1 MNRIKEALTFLPIMK
16 YGIYVK
22 IFTLKYNYLEIKPDY
37 FCIFQD
43 LGQED
48 SCNNEA
54 PSVCSVVIHCSSSV
68 PKATRKISLPA
79 QHSSAKFPPLRINSP
94 PEHALQYRDL

>member
-1 MNRIKEALTFLPIMK
+1 MSRIKEALTILPVMK

-37 FCIFQD
+37 FCTSQD

-68 PKATRKISLPA
+68 PKATRK
-79 QHSSAKFPPLRINSP
+79 
-94 PEHALQYRDL
+94 D

>member
-1 MNRIKEALTFLPIMK
+1 MSRIKDELTFLPIMK

-37 FCIFQD
+37 FCTSQD

-54 PSVCSVVIHCSSSV
+54 PSVSSVVIHCSSSV
-68 PKATRKISLPA
+68 PKATRK
-79 QHSSAKFPPLRINSP
+79 
-94 PEHALQYRDL
+94 D